1 MSATHP
7 YVRYAVAKA
16 VKKGEDCCLCLP
28 TQQWPVGHTGGA
40 APRTYGLYAVIDG
53 HNGPAAAEFTTARL
67 PGLFSVELSR
77 ALKVYDGAR
86 DESVAAALGATFLGL
101 DQQFCKQAQLSGCTC
116 TVAVLV
122 GWTLTVANIGDSRAI
137 LDTGAT
143 EVRVQHCLRGRTA
156 ARGATWDRGWLSN
169 WVTPRGPYD
178 SSTPPILGQTGVGTH
193 PGLDAPLVGGTAP
206 ALQCRTAPLQP
217 CGVPARPLS
226 ACTSLALPSL
236 LPLTRPHPPGPVP
249 HTTGAAADLRLPAG
263 G

>member
-16 VKKGEDCCLCLP
+16 VKKGEDCSLCLP

-40 APRTYGLYAVIDG
+40 GGAPPRTYGLYAVIDG

-67 PGLFSVELSR
+67 PGMFSVELSR

-122 GWTLTVANIGDSRAI
+122 GWTLSVANIGDSRAI

-143 EVRVQHCLRGRTA
+143 EVSVRHCRGVHTA
-156 ARGATWDRGWLSN
+156 THGAGWGAGGCQLGD
-169 WVTPRGPYD
+169 PRRAAPTVG
-178 SSTPPILGQTGVGTH
+178 STPPILGHPGVGTH
-193 PGLDAPLVGGTAP
+193 PGGANRPVDSTA
-206 ALQCRTAPLQP
+206 AVLHCRTGRRRA
-217 CGVPARPLS
+217 GALS
-226 ACTSLALPSL
+226 AP
-236 LPLTRPHPPGPVP
+236 
-249 HTTGAAADLRLPAG
+249 
-263 G
+263 